1 MAQILVRGLDDALVA
16 RLKERARENHRSL
29 QGESS
34 DPRRAASTSTC
45 DSHASARRTLSR
57 QVKAILEEAAAQ
69 ATNAEVEAILDRWQ
83 RHWQQKGKTFS
94 DSAEL
99 IREDRDSR

>member
-1 MAQILVRGLDDALVA
+1 MAQILVRGLDAALVA

-29 QGESS
+29 QGE
-34 DPRRAASTSTC
+34 
-45 DSHASARRTLSR
+45 
-57 QVKAILEEAAAQ
+57 VKAILEEAAAQ
-69 ATNAEVEAILDRWQ
+69 ATNAEIVALLDRWQ
-83 RHWQQKGKTFS
+83 RYWQQKGKIFS

>member
-1 MAQILVRGLDDALVA
+1 MAQILVRGLDAALVA

-29 QGESS
+29 QGE
-34 DPRRAASTSTC
+34 
-45 DSHASARRTLSR
+45 
-57 QVKAILEEAAAQ
+57 VKAILEEAAAQ
-69 ATNAEVEAILDRWQ
+69 ATNAEIVAILDKWQ
-83 RHWQQKGKTFS
+83 RYWQQKGKIFS

>member
-29 QGESS
+29 QGE
-34 DPRRAASTSTC
+34 
-45 DSHASARRTLSR
+45 
-57 QVKAILEEAAAQ
+57 VKAILEEAGTQ
-69 ATNAEVEAILDRWQ
+69 ATRAEAVAIVDKWQ
-83 RHWQQKGKTFS
+83 SYWKAKGKTFS

-99 IREDRDSR
+99 IREDRDRR

>member
-1 MAQILVRGLDDALVA
+1 MAQILVRGLDQALVA
-16 RLKERARENHRSL
+16 RLTERARDNRRSL
-29 QGESS
+29 QGE
-34 DPRRAASTSTC
+34 
-45 DSHASARRTLSR
+45 
-57 QVKAILEEAAAQ
+57 VKAILEEAAAQ

-83 RHWQQKGKTFS
+83 RHWQRKGKTFS

>member
-16 RLKERARENHRSL
+16 RLKERAKLNRRSL
-29 QGESS
+29 QGE
-34 DPRRAASTSTC
+34 
-45 DSHASARRTLSR
+45 
-57 QVKAILEEAAAQ
+57 VKAILEQMAPMATKAEAL
-69 ATNAEVEAILDRWQ
+69 AIVDRWQ
-83 RHWQQKGKTFS
+83 RYWEDKGKTFS

>member
-1 MAQILVRGLDDALVA
+1 MAQILVRGLDDTLVA

-29 QGESS
+29 QRE
-34 DPRRAASTSTC
+34 
-45 DSHASARRTLSR
+45 
-57 QVKAILEEAAAQ
+57 VKAILEEAAAQ
-69 ATNAEVEAILDRWQ
+69 ATNAEVEAILDKWQ
-83 RHWQQKGKTFS
+83 RHWRQKGKTFS

>member
-1 MAQILVRGLDDALVA
+1 MAQILVRGLDAALVA

-29 QGESS
+29 QGE
-34 DPRRAASTSTC
+34 
-45 DSHASARRTLSR
+45 
-57 QVKAILEEAAAQ
+57 VKAILEEAAAQ
-69 ATNAEVEAILDRWQ
+69 ATNAEIVAILDRWQ
-83 RHWQQKGKTFS
+83 RYWQQKGKIFS

>member
-1 MAQILVRGLDDALVA
+1 MAQILVRSLDDALVT

-29 QGESS
+29 QGE
-34 DPRRAASTSTC
+34 
-45 DSHASARRTLSR
+45 
-57 QVKAILEEAAAQ
+57 VKAILEEAAAQ

-83 RHWQQKGKTFS
+83 RHWKERGKTFS
-94 DSAEL
+94 ESAEL

>member
-1 MAQILVRGLDDALVA
+1 MAQILVRDLDDSLVA
-16 RLKERARENHRSL
+16 RLKERARDNHRSL
-29 QGESS
+29 QGE
-34 DPRRAASTSTC
+34 
-45 DSHASARRTLSR
+45 
-57 QVKAILEEAAAQ
+57 VKAILEEAAAQ

-83 RHWQQKGKTFS
+83 RHWRQKGKMFS

>member
-29 QGESS
+29 QGE
-34 DPRRAASTSTC
+34 
-45 DSHASARRTLSR
+45 
-57 QVKAILEEAAAQ
+57 VKAILEEAAAQ
-69 ATNAEVEAILDRWQ
+69 ATNTEIEAILAKWQ
-83 RHWQQKGKTFS
+83 RHWEQKGKTFS

>member
-16 RLKERARENHRSL
+16 RLKERARDNHRSL
-29 QGESS
+29 QGE
-34 DPRRAASTSTC
+34 
-45 DSHASARRTLSR
+45 
-57 QVKAILEEAAAQ
+57 VKAILEEAAGQ